1 MRVHAVHHPLPSFT
15 CHSWFP
21 AGLTSTQIWHGS
33 ALPLQIAAF
42 VLVAYS
48 AGIKRAQAQ
57 LETFQQN
64 APAYNSSLFQ
74 GKGIVIMAGG
84 LTYFVPAWINIHML
98 RKAGM
103 HGCLS
108 LLISERL
115 KPMSRSL
122 TCMQS
127 GKAAAARAENR
138 P

>member
-1 MRVHAVHHPLPSFT
+1 MEVSCVHKN
-15 CHSWFP
+15 
-21 AGLTSTQIWHGS
+21 
-33 ALPLQIAAF
+33 AAF
-42 VLVAYS
+42 ALIAYR

-103 HGCLS
+103 QRCLV
-108 LLISERL
+108 LLLCRPLKQSPGTCYACNLERQQQQHL
-115 KPMSRSL
+115 AGS
-122 TCMQS
+122 
-127 GKAAAARAENR
+127 
-138 P
+138 